1 MSYTREPY
9 EESEEVK
16 AARDALDIH
25 NASKPAYVSSW
36 GGQLNDTLDKILN
49 RKDFNYDI
57 NGDALYQQYKDKY
70 IQQGKMAMQDTVGQA
85 SAMTGGYGNSWAA
98 TAGNQAYQAHLNNLN
113 DVVPEL
119 YALAYDKY
127 NQEGNDL
134 RQQYALLADKEATDY
149 GRYKDQLLAWDT
161 DRTHLQDALDDAS
174 KRDYDQYLT
183 DEERDYKT
191 YLAGLEDST
200 TDNALTNDN
209 LSYWTELFYNTAK
222 NGTFG
227 DIAKLMTK
235 AEESG
240 LSPTIVDNIY
250 DNALDMVY
258 YPEKYQNTPAVDAE
272 TWAGILKDAGGF
284 ALSGETALATYLN
297 GLVDKK
303 QISEDDALSILNMYF
318 PQDKT

>member
-1 MSYTREPY
+1 MSYTRKPY

-16 AARDALDIH
+16 AARNALDIH
-25 NASKPAYVSSW
+25 NASKPAYASAW

-49 RKDFNYDI
+49 RGSFNYDI

-70 IQQGKMAMQDTVGQA
+70 VKQGKMAMQDTVGQA
-85 SAMTGGYGNSWAA
+85 SALTGGYGNSWAA

-127 NQEGNDL
+127 SQEGNDL

-258 YPEKYQNTPAVDAE
+258 YPEKYQNTPTVDAE
-272 TWAGILKDAGGF
+272 TWAGILKDAEGF
-284 ALSGETALATYLN
+284 ALSGETSLATYLN

>member
-1 MSYTREPY
+1 MSYTRKPY

-16 AARDALDIH
+16 AARNALDTH
-25 NASKPAYVSSW
+25 NSSKPAYASSW

-149 GRYKDQLLAWDT
+149 GSYKDQLSAWNT
-161 DRTHLQDALDDAS
+161 DRTYLQGALDDAS
-174 KRDYDQYLT
+174 KRDYDQYLS

-200 TDNALTNDN
+200 TDNALTKDN

-222 NGTFG
+222 NGTFN
-227 DIAKLMTK
+227 DIAQLMTK

-240 LSPTIVDNIY
+240 LSPTIVDSIY

-258 YPEKYQNTPAVDAE
+258 YPEKYQNTPTVDAE
-272 TWAGILKDAGGF
+272 TWAEILNDAAGF
-284 ALSGETALATYLN
+284 ALSGETALANFLN
-297 GLVDKK
+297 GLVDNK
-303 QISEDDALSILNMYF
+303 QIGEDAALSILNMYF
-318 PQDKT
+318 PQDQT